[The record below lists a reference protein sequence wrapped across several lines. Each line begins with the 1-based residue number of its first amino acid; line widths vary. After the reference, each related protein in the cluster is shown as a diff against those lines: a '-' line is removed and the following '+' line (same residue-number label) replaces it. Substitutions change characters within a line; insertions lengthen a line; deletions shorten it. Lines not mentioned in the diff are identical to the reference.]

1 MSTDS
6 SHTGAK
12 PTVIIVGGGII
23 GCSAAFELSK
33 AGFACTLIEKGA
45 LNQEASTA
53 AAGMLGAQSETHR
66 PGPYYELCR
75 LSQQL
80 YRAWTDELEQVS
92 GLMAQYVA
100 EGIVRAALTEEDE
113 AELRGRLSW
122 IRDAEWVQPAEMLK
136 LEPELTAAVR
146 GGLYLPADHHVHPV
160 WLAKTLQAAIAKQ
173 GCTIR
178 EWTPVIRLLTEP
190 GSGRIRGVQ
199 TSEGPLYADL
209 VVLAAGAWSPGL
221 TEPLGLSLPMFP
233 VKGQCISLKTEAPL
247 IRSTVF
253 TKGCY
258 VVPKR
263 DGSYIVG
270 ATQTEA
276 GFDKRPTAKVIGE
289 LHAKAAALLPR
300 LAEAEFVSTWAG
312 LRPGTRDTL
321 PFLGTWDAAPGL
333 IFATGHYRNGILLA
347 PATARIVAELAQGR
361 PTSADLAPFTPARIA
376 AGTAAVL

>member
-1 MSTDS
+1 MNTDS
-6 SHTGAK
+6 SHTSTK
-12 PTVIIVGGGII
+12 PAVIIVGGGII
-23 GCSAAFELSK
+23 GCSTAYELGK

-53 AAGMLGAQSETHR
+53 AAGMLGAQSETHQ

-92 GLMAQYVA
+92 GLTAQYVA

-113 AELRGRLSW
+113 AELSGRLSW
-122 IRDAEWVQPAEMLK
+122 IRDAEWVQSAEMLK
-136 LEPELTAAVR
+136 LEPELTPAVR

-173 GCTIR
+173 GCAIR

-209 VVLAAGAWSPGL
+209 VVLAAGAWSPAL
-221 TEPLGLSLPMFP
+221 TEPLGLSLPIFP

-270 ATQTEA
+270 ATQTES
-276 GFDKRPTAKVIGE
+276 GFDKRSTAKVIGE
-289 LHAKAAALLPR
+289 LHTKAAALLPR
-300 LAEAEFVSTWAG
+300 LADAEFVATWAG
-312 LRPGTRDTL
+312 LRPGTRDAL

-361 PTSADLAPFTPARIA
+361 PTSADLTPFTPARIV